1 MRWSVGVV
9 NGGFFF
15 GLFIFSPLAS
25 FVSAQG
31 NSTCV
36 SLQNSKM
43 CQNFSS
49 ASVSTSLTTDFP
61 FLQFVQTVEDF
72 DKLFTT
78 YIQQDYAK

>member
-9 NGGFFF
+9 NGGFCF
-15 GLFIFSPLAS
+15 GLFILLRLAS

-31 NSTCV
+31 NATCV
-36 SLQNSKM
+36 SLQNSKT

-61 FLQFVQTVEDF
+61 FLQFVQTVQDF